1 MGDIRLFGLVHRI
14 VGNAAI
20 QVSCTLQIT
29 KLRIRMAHSPAAADD
44 LTRLRE
50 YIQPLQPLREAEWE
64 AFSAG
69 WTPLQVK
76 RKTVLTAAGETE
88 RYLYFVLEG
97 VQRIYH
103 IGERGQ
109 EATLIF
115 TYPSS
120 FSGVVDSMLTQTTST
135 SFFESLTSSRLL
147 RLDVRQLESLIRD
160 HAGIRDLVLKTTAL
174 ALKGVLQRQAEW
186 ILFSAEEKFK
196 TLLRRSPHLLQLVPH
211 KYLASYLGIDPTTFS
226 KLLASVR
233 V

>member
-1 MGDIRLFGLVHRI
+1 
-14 VGNAAI
+14 
-20 QVSCTLQIT
+20 
-29 KLRIRMAHSPAAADD
+29 MAHSPAAADD

-160 HAGIRDLVLKTTAL
+160 HAGIRDLVLKTTAF

-186 ILFSAEEKFK
+186 TLFSAEGKLNSPASAPKKNSKPCFAGARICFNWYLINTWLPTSALTPPLSASCWPACGYHKIMVYAKIFEKVD
-196 TLLRRSPHLLQLVPH
+196 Q
-211 KYLASYLGIDPTTFS
+211 
-226 KLLASVR
+226 
-233 V
+233 